1 MQRVLKQRFKPKTMF
16 IANSTAHA
24 GQVERQQKK
33 NNYNRMKHSLLG
45 LTFLICNMLFA
56 NYPLV
61 QNFYRDNYKSG
72 TQNWAIVQDKNNAM
86 YFANNNGLLQFNG
99 TKWINFVINNKTN
112 LRSLLYSSDGRLYAS
127 TFNEFGF
134 YNLKGNNQLEYHS
147 LSESLNI
154 SKLESN
160 ALYSIC
166 EGAKKIYFW
175 GEKSIFEYDRK
186 KIEKTTFHSK
196 IDIAAYINEAFILSN
211 SQYGAFMKHGK
222 QFLKLPGSEILVN
235 KKVCA
240 ILALD
245 AKNILFVTNFYG
257 VYIFNGMTT
266 LPFVTG
272 IEQYLKENQVFCAAI
287 RNYKLA
293 FGTVQKGIA
302 VLDLST
308 KSVEYLSTL
317 TGLQNNTILS
327 MTFDNQ
333 ANLWLGLDNGIDY
346 VLLQNSVKSLL
357 GKNYLYGAGY
367 TSILY
372 NNTLY
377 LGTNQGLYT
386 ASFPSVYSSFPPQ
399 LQLVKGM
406 QGQVWSLTE
415 IDGTLFCGN
424 DNGAYIISK
433 NQIEKIPYLTG
444 TWSFKNFIKHKDWI
458 IGCSY
463 KGLFVLKK
471 NNNLW
476 QFSHFI
482 KGNFAESS
490 PMFEEDKDET
500 IWFSHW
506 LKGMFRLTL
515 NAAKDSITNVKL
527 YNKLGFPTNQNNT
540 VFKINNEL
548 VFSSESGFYIHNVNT
563 NRMDSCNSWNKL
575 FATTPCYMRLHEAPN
590 GDVWC
595 VSGKFIGLARKEKS
609 GGYSMDSLSYRIL
622 QPKINTGFEHFNFIN
637 NNTAIVNTEDGF
649 SIVNTAK
656 STILKSNFK
665 VYLSNIS
672 ITTTGN
678 TDVDKAASDYNPFL
692 NTVLPNNLKSLRFEF
707 NAPEYRGNG
716 MVQYSYRLDGY
727 DEAWSKFSTDNI
739 KEYTQL
745 GRGNYVFR
753 VKARSLLE
761 PVVVECAYKFSIA
774 PAWYE
779 SNFALVI
786 YFIILVLI
794 ILGFIRY
801 TNHRSKQGALEME
814 KQKELEIQEQKKAFE
829 AENSAKKREIKELK
843 NQQLQYE
850 LRHKAQ
856 ELATSTMNLIRKNEI
871 LQDIMENIAKLNDEI
886 RKNADTN
893 AVVNRLA
900 KIERNI
906 QQNIQQD
913 KNWKKFEE
921 NFDLVYENYLKRL
934 NEAYP
939 QLNVSDKK
947 ICAYIKMDLSSKDMA
962 PLLDMSIRSIET
974 NRYRIRQKLGLD
986 REVNLADFLQK
997 F

>member
-1 MQRVLKQRFKPKTMF
+1 MKQ
-16 IANSTAHA
+16 
-24 GQVERQQKK
+24 
-33 NNYNRMKHSLLG
+33 SLLAFA
-45 LTFLICNMLFA
+45 FLICNSLFA

-72 TQNWAIVQDKNNAM
+72 TQNWAIAQDKNNAM
-86 YFANNNGLLQFNG
+86 YFANNNGLLKFDG
-99 TKWINFVINNKTN
+99 TKWTNFVIKNKTN
-112 LRSLLYSSDGRLYAS
+112 LRSILYSTDGRLYAS
-127 TFNEFGF
+127 TFNEFGY
-134 YNLKGNNQLEYHS
+134 YNLKGNNQLEYQS
-147 LSESLNI
+147 LSDSLNI

-160 ALYSIC
+160 ALYSIT

-175 GEKSIFEYDRK
+175 GENSIFIYDGK
-186 KIEKTTFHSK
+186 KTEKTLFQSK
-196 IDIAAYINEAFILSN
+196 IDVAAYINEAFFVTN
-211 SQYGAFMKHGK
+211 SQQGAFMMHGK

-235 KKVCA
+235 KKVSA
-240 ILALD
+240 IVPLD

-257 VYIFNGMTT
+257 VYIFNGITT

-272 IEQYLKENQVFCAAI
+272 IEQFLKENQVFCAAI
-287 RNYKLA
+287 RTNKLA

-302 VLDLST
+302 VLDLT
-308 KSVEYLSTL
+308 NKSVEYLNTL
-317 TGLQNNTILS
+317 AGLQNNTILS

-346 VLLQNSVKSLL
+346 VLLHSSVKSLL

-367 TSILY
+367 TSFI
-372 NNTLY
+372 NSGMLY

-386 ASFPSVYSSFPPQ
+386 ASFPSIYTPSPPQ
-399 LQLVKGM
+399 LKLVKGM

-433 NQIEKIPYLTG
+433 NQIKKIPNLTG
-444 TWSFKNFIKHKDWI
+444 TWSFKSFSKHKNWI

-471 NNNLW
+471 INNTW

-482 KGNFAESS
+482 KGNFTESS

-515 NAAKDSITNVKL
+515 NDAKDSITNVKL
-527 YNKLGFPTNQNNT
+527 YNNNGFPTQQNNT

-548 VFSSESGFYIHNVNT
+548 VFASESGFYTHNVKT
-563 NRMDSCNSWNKL
+563 NRMDSCNLWNKL
-575 FATTPCYMRLHEAPN
+575 FATTPSFMRLHEAPN

-595 VSGKFIGLARKEKS
+595 VSGKFIGLARKQKS
-609 GGYSMDSLSYRIL
+609 GGYSMDSLTYRIL
-622 QPKINTGFEHFNFIN
+622 QPKIIPGFEHFNFIN
-637 NNTAIVNTEDGF
+637 NKVIVNTIDGF
-649 SIVNTAK
+649 SIINTTK
-656 STILKSNFK
+656 PTILKSSFK
-665 VYLSNIS
+665 VFVSNINV
-672 ITTTGN
+672 TRNGN
-678 TDVDKAASDYNPFL
+678 ENVDNSDSENNPFL
-692 NTVLPNNLKSLRFEF
+692 NTDLPSNIKSLRFEF
-707 NAPEYRGNG
+707 NAPEYRGTG
-716 MVQYSYRLDGY
+716 MVQYSYMLEGY
-727 DEAWSKFSTDNI
+727 DETWSKFSADNI

-745 GRGNYVFR
+745 GRGKYVFR

-761 PVVVECAYKFSIA
+761 SNVVECAYKFSIA

-779 SNFALVI
+779 SNFAFAV
-786 YFIILVLI
+786 YFIILVLLI
-794 ILGFIRY
+794 MGFIRY
-801 TNHRSKQGALEME
+801 TNQRSIQGALEME
-814 KQKELEIQEQKKAFE
+814 KAKELEIQEHKKVFE

-856 ELATSTMNLIRKNEI
+856 ELATSTMNLIRKNEM
-871 LQDIMENIAKLNDEI
+871 LQDIIENIAKLNDEI
-886 RKNADTN
+886 RKNSDTN
-893 AVVNRLA
+893 AVISRLT

-906 QQNIQQD
+906 QQNIEQD

-934 NEAYP
+934 SEAYP

-962 PLLDMSIRSIET
+962 PLLNMSIRSIET
-974 NRYRIRQKLGLD
+974 NRYRIRQKLELERG
-986 REVNLADFLQK
+986 VNLADFLQK